1 MLILMS
7 ALLCIDF
14 ATLSPVEAY
23 LTWVDAYHAG
33 DGKTVYELYND
44 YGQGMCRD
52 RAGGVSDDAK
62 LSEAALFFARRL
74 LYQEDPNPLRERIN
88 AKRTIVAQ
96 EQIDEKSW
104 MLQNDDGDLIMLM
117 NEGKGWK
124 VDNIFPRELWEK
136 AGKTE
141 PSSKRE
147 PVIKPA
153 GDK

>member
-7 ALLCIDF
+7 AILCVDL
-14 ATLSPVEAY
+14 ATLTPVETY
-23 LTWVDAYHAG
+23 LTWVDSYHAG

-52 RAGGVSDDAK
+52 RAGGSDDAAK
-62 LSEAALFFARRL
+62 LSEASLFFADRL
-74 LYQEDPNPLRERIN
+74 LYQEDPNPPKDRIN

-124 VDNIFPRELWEK
+124 IDNIFPKEMWEK
-136 AGKTE
+136 SGKTE
-141 PSSKRE
+141 PPTKPDGSK
-147 PVIKPA
+147 
-153 GDK
+153 

>member
-7 ALLCIDF
+7 ALLCVDL
-14 ATLSPVEAY
+14 ATISPVEAY
-23 LTWVDAYHAG
+23 LSWVDAYHAG

-52 RAGGVSDDAK
+52 RVGGATDTAR
-62 LSEAALFFARRL
+62 LNEAALFFACRL
-74 LYQEDPNPLRERIN
+74 LYQEDANPPRERIN
-88 AKRTIVAQ
+88 AKRTIIAQ

-104 MLQNDDGDLIMLM
+104 MLQNEDGDLVMLM

-141 PSSKRE
+141 TAP
-147 PVIKPA
+147 KPD
-153 GDK
+153 GGK